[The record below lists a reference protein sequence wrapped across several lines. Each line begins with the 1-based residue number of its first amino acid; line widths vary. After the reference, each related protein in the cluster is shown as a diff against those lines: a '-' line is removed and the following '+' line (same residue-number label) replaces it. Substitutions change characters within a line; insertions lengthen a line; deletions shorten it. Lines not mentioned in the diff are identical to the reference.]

1 VVVDPHPQKV
11 TLKRRRV
18 DHLTLPLGLNNQVIT
33 ELLEVFTFTHRTK
46 PPRHITINIIRM
58 EKRINNCM
66 CTIERQIITIQGDII
81 QILSCSFITMDTAT
95 ISTTIHM
102 GTTSTQLIHNKLQ
115 VRVAAVEVEVLLVP
129 SYVAA
134 AACVS
139 LQLLATR
146 DGAIRVKVVE
156 KTAKDLSMKRLL
168 SSKNML

>member
-115 VRVAAVEVEVLLVP
+115 VRVTAVEVEDLLVP
-129 SYVAA
+129 SSVAA
-134 AACVS
+134 AACVY